1 MTSIE
6 AAFRA
11 TTYRVTTPEGGF
23 ALRIGVAD
31 RAFDDFLGRLPDAP
45 DPSDSPAIRAT
56 AGSSAVSTR
65 SGWGILTAYN
75 PGVLLAEHDNRLRQE
90 RLRDRLAA
98 SGRHFLPACNLADD
112 GAWPPEPSYL
122 VLDVNEQQIVALG
135 REFCQLAVVWGRR
148 GAVPQLLW
156 I

>member
-11 TTYRVTTPEGGF
+11 TTYRVTTPEGAF

-31 RAFDDFLGRLPDAP
+31 SAFDDFLGRLPDAL
-45 DPSDSPAIRAT
+45 DPLDSSAIRAT
-56 AGSSAVSTR
+56 AGSSAVSTGP
-65 SGWGILTAYN
+65 GWGILTAYN
-75 PGVLLAEHDNRLRQE
+75 PGALLPEHENQLRQQ

-98 SGRHFLPACNLADD
+98 SGRRFLAGCNLADG

-122 VLDVNEQQIVALG
+122 VVDVNEQYIVALG